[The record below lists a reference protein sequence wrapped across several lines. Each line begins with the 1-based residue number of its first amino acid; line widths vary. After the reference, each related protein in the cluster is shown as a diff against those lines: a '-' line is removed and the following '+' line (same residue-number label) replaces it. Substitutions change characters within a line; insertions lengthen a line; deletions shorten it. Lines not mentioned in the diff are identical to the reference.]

1 MWTYQGKEYKEVHD
15 PSLQGFIYKIT
26 YTDPKT
32 KEEFQYIG
40 KKQFFAKRTVKKG
53 KKALAAM
60 TDKRGSKKVTT
71 VKESDWKT
79 YQSSNQFLKK
89 IDPKFLKKE
98 IISFC
103 QDAMQ
108 CTYLEVKYQMT
119 HEVLE
124 SPKWLNGNILGRFF
138 PFYKK

>member
-15 PSLQGFIYKIT
+15 SSLQGFIYKIT

-40 KKQFFAKRTVKKG
+40 KKQFFAKRTVRKG

-124 SPKWLNGNILGRFF
+124 SPKWLNGNILGKLFNQ
-138 PFYKK
+138 YK

>member
-15 PSLQGFIYKIT
+15 SSLQGFIYKIT

-124 SPKWLNGNILGRFF
+124 SSKWLNGNILGKLFNQ
-138 PFYKK
+138 YK